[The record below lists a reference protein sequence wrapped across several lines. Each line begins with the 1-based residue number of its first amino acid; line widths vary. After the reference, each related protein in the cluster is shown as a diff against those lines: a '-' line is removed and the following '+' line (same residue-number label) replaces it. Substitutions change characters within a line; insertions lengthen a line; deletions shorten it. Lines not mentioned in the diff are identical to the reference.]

1 MRFDVSILMLKSV
14 EHYLWAGTG
23 HGPYAL
29 IIFLLV
35 IRRIYN
41 YLKKFH
47 YLIHVV
53 IPYPRT
59 VGIQL
64 LTEQIQRLIVQIV

>member
-1 MRFDVSILMLKSV
+1 MLKSV

-41 YLKKFH
+41 YLKKLPD
-47 YLIHVV
+47 Y
-53 IPYPRT
+53 
-59 VGIQL
+59 
-64 LTEQIQRLIVQIV
+64 